1 MTLRYLLEKE
11 FKQFF
16 RNPFLP
22 KLVLAFPVLIMLV
35 IPWIMTMDIKN
46 IGVTVVNHD
55 SGGAAERL
63 IRKIE
68 TSEYFILNGV
78 EHDYEEALTALEY
91 AKTDAIVEIPADFDR
106 RLTTEGSAPVQVSI
120 NAVNDMKGALGANYL
135 GALCN
140 EFSRETLGGAV
151 GQGGA
156 AAAPKIEIVTQ
167 NRYNPYLDYKMFM
180 IPALMVIVLL
190 LLGGFLPALNIV
202 GEKEKGT
209 IEQINI
215 TPVSKFTFIFAKL
228 IPYWVMGLL
237 VLSVCMLLAWLVYG
251 LAPQGNVGIIYLFSV
266 LFILAVSGFGL
277 IVSNYSDTMQ
287 QAMFVMF
294 FFMLIFMLM
303 SGLLTPL
310 RSMPD
315 WAQYMTVINPPRY
328 YIEMMRM
335 VYLKGGML
343 ADLQTQLWALVAI
356 DAVLGTWAVLSYRK
370 RE

>member
-1 MTLRYLLEKE
+1 MILRYLLEKE

-22 KLVLAFPVLIMLV
+22 KLVVAFPILVMLV

-46 IGVTVVNHD
+46 IGLTVVNHD
-55 SGGAAERL
+55 SGSAAEEL
-63 IRKIE
+63 IRKLE
-68 TSEYFILNGV
+68 SSSYFELDGV
-78 EHDYEEALTALEY
+78 VQDYNMALTALEY
-91 AKTDAIVEIPADFDR
+91 SETDAIMIIPAGFEKQ
-106 RLTTEGSAPVQVSI
+106 LLAEGGASVQVSI
-120 NAVNDMKGALGANYL
+120 NAVNDTKGTLGASYL
-135 GALCN
+135 SALCA
-140 EFSRETLGGAV
+140 EFSREFAAGNAQAMYAAV
-151 GQGGA
+151 
-156 AAAPKIEIVTQ
+156 PNIEIVTQ
-167 NRYNPYLDYKMFM
+167 NRYNPYQDYKIFM
-180 IPALMVIVLL
+180 IPALMVLVLL
-190 LLGGFLPALNIV
+190 WLGGFLPALNIV

-215 TPVSKFTFIFAKL
+215 TPVSKFMFIFAKL

-237 VLSVCMLLAWLVYG
+237 VLMVCMLLAWAVYG
-251 LAPQGNVGIIYLFSV
+251 LVPQGSVWVIYLFSI
-266 LFILAVSGFGL
+266 LFIFAVSGFGL

-310 RSMPD
+310 RSMPE
-315 WAQYMTVINPPRY
+315 WAQYFTVINPPRY
-328 YIEMMRM
+328 YIEMMRL
-335 VYLKGGML
+335 VYLKGGTL

-370 RE
+370 RD